1 MIGRALAFL
10 VGAGLVV
17 FASAHAVEPFHQTR
31 EYRHQV
37 ACEKNVGS
45 CFDEE
50 TVTIVEKDTST
61 STSTHVNSDGT
72 TSTTTTNHLTIRWM
86 RDGSLHS
93 HDVNGEL
100 FAKAREGGQATL
112 RTWQGQVV
120 GIVIDGQSDSY
131 DPRQT
136 GRLGWWLWLAFVG
149 AGLALL
155 ALFEPV
161 GAFMGAFRLG
171 AWAFAGAVPL
181 GVFVPSL
188 LANGVEPSVG
198 FFVLAGIAVL
208 FTGAG
213 LAMLV
218 TSFRA
223 AG

>member
-1 MIGRALAFL
+1 MVGRALAFL

-17 FASAHAVEPFHQTR
+17 FALAHAVDPFHQTR

-37 ACEKNVGS
+37 ACEKSAGS

-50 TVTIVEKDTST
+50 TVTIIEKDTST
-61 STSTHVNSDGT
+61 TTSTHFNSDGT
-72 TSTTTTNHLTIRWM
+72 TSTTTTNHLTIGWM
-86 RDGSLHS
+86 RDGTQHS

-120 GIVIDGQSDSY
+120 GVVIDGQSDSY
-131 DPRQT
+131 NPRQT

-149 AGLALL
+149 VGLALVGI
-155 ALFEPV
+155 FEPGGV
-161 GAFMGAFRLG
+161 FMGAFRLG

-181 GVFVPSL
+181 GVFVPTL
-188 LANGVEPSVG
+188 LANGMEPNFG
-198 FFVLAGIAVL
+198 FFVLAGVTVL

-213 LAMLV
+213 MTMLV
-218 TSFRA
+218 TSVRD
-223 AG
+223 